1 MCNSKNANGNTL
13 DLAVIEQIKLLEDDK
28 GFFIDQLEQSRKF
41 YTGNRAAYED
51 QLASIRHE
59 KEELE
64 KKIEGL
70 VDSLADLGDSTVR
83 NQVARRI
90 EQLNQKCEKQTPGS
104 MNWKH

>member
-64 KKIEGL
+64 KKLKVWLIPWPIW
-70 VDSLADLGDSTVR
+70 VTARLGIRWHD
-83 NQVARRI
+83 A
-90 EQLNQKCEKQTPGS
+90 LNS
-104 MNWKH
+104 